1 MPARVLEV
9 IVQTV
14 DDARAAARGG
24 ADRLEV
30 VREIHDGG
38 LTPRSEVVAAIAAET
53 GLPLRVMLRENA
65 GFLLPPEE
73 LPRLR
78 RAADAFAA
86 LGVDGLVLGFA
97 GDGRLDLDALRTVL
111 EAVPTARVT
120 FHRAFDTLRDPVRGL
135 DEIAAIPAVD
145 RVLTSGGDGS
155 AADRCQRLAAWA
167 RHSAGRLTIIAGGG
181 IDDEC
186 LERLSQAADVREIH
200 VGRLAREHGAADGPV
215 CADRVRRIR
224 DILG

>member
-1 MPARVLEV
+1 M
-9 IVQTV
+9 
-14 DDARAAARGG
+14 
-24 ADRLEV
+24 
-30 VREIHDGG
+30 
-38 LTPRSEVVAAIAAET
+38 
-53 GLPLRVMLRENA
+53 
-65 GFLLPPEE
+65 
-73 LPRLR
+73 
-78 RAADAFAA
+78 
-86 LGVDGLVLGFA
+86 
-97 GDGRLDLDALRTVL
+97 L

-135 DEIAAIPAVD
+135 DELAAIPAVD
-145 RVLTSGGDGS
+145 RVLTGGGDGS

-186 LERLSQAADVREIH
+186 LERLSQSADVREVHI
-200 VGRLAREHGAADGPV
+200 GRLAREHGAADGPV